1 MTTTR
6 GELTAELHAL
16 GVERGGVLVVHTAF
30 SRLGPVE
37 DGPRGLIDA
46 LQAAVGPEGTLVMP
60 SMSDDDDH
68 PFDPAAT
75 PCRAMGIVADTFW
88 RLPDVRRSDS
98 PHAFAARGPRASEI
112 TAPHPVEVPHG
123 PDSPIGRASSL
134 DAQVLL
140 IGVGHDANTTVHLAE
155 NLAGVRY
162 RIRKY
167 ATVLRDGRPVRCDY
181 AEIDHCC
188 RGFERMDEW
197 LEADRRQRRGPVGR
211 AESRLFRARDAVE
224 AALGR
229 LRHDETVFL
238 HAPGA
243 CAECD
248 EARAGM
254 FRR

>member
-1 MTTTR
+1 M
-6 GELTAELHAL
+6 
-16 GVERGGVLVVHTAF
+16 LVVHTAF

-60 SMSDDDDH
+60 SMSDDDDR

-155 NLAGVRY
+155 TLAGVRY

-167 ATVLRDGRPVRCDY
+167 ATVLRDGRAVRCDY

-188 RGFERMDEW
+188 QGFDRMD
-197 LEADRRQRRGPVGR
+197 AVARSRSAAAARAGGPRGVAAVPRAGRRGDRPRPPAARRDRVPSRAGRVRGVRRGPGR
-211 AESRLFRARDAVE
+211 YASPVKVTA
-224 AALGR
+224 GR
-229 LRHDETVFL
+229 
-238 HAPGA
+238 
-243 CAECD
+243 
-248 EARAGM
+248 
-254 FRR
+254 